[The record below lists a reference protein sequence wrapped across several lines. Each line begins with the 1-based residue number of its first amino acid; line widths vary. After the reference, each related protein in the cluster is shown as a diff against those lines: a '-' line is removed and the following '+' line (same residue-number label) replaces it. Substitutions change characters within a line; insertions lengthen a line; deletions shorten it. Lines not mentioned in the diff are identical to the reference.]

1 MSIIEQAKEAITV
14 KALQEPSTTPEQAAI
29 DPATLTLIIDSVMRL
44 ASTLCGGASSLQTAQ
59 AMKSPNRLQ
68 RWQHRKNCVRKSV
81 EFVTDPELEE
91 IERQISDGAAAG
103 ESGRD
108 WRLRRKGLRQERR
121 KRVDRLELQQDEY
134 ARRAYYGM
142 RKSAEEQPVELIAK
156 TVEAYRVEE
165 GMVAA

>member
-44 ASTLCGGASSLQTAQ
+44 VSTLCGGASSLQTAQ

-68 RWQHRKNCVRKSV
+68 RWQHRKNCVRRSV
-81 EFVTDPELEE
+81 EFVTDPELDE
-91 IERQISDGAAAG
+91 IERLLD
-103 ESGRD
+103 EGRRDDEGGKD

-121 KRVDRLELQQDEY
+121 RRSDRLELQRDEY

-142 RKSAEEQPVELIAK
+142 RKSAEEQPVELIAE

-165 GMVAA
+165 GMVVA